1 MSIKSIYNRRSIRN
15 FLEKDIPLEL
25 LYEILNAGRE
35 APSAKNSQPW
45 KYIVFG
51 NEKKKELLQAMKAG
65 LDREDKGI
73 TDLPKSR
80 FGISDAKNTLR
91 IMSEAPI
98 IIIVLNTNAISPFL
112 KINNDE
118 RISEICDSLAIGA
131 SIENMVLTAED
142 MGLGTLWIANTC
154 FAYSELVEYLDTDK
168 QLVGAIAIGYP
179 NEKPAKRPRKSLEEI
194 AEFRM

>member
-15 FLEKDIPLEL
+15 FLEKDIPLDL

-35 APSAKNSQPW
+35 APSAKNRQPW

>member
-15 FLEKDIPLEL
+15 FLEKGIPLEL

-35 APSAKNSQPW
+35 APSAKNRQPW

-51 NEKKKELLQAMKAG
+51 NEKKKELLQAMKVG

>member
-35 APSAKNSQPW
+35 APSAKNRQPW

>member
-35 APSAKNSQPW
+35 APSAKNRQPW

-73 TDLPKSR
+73 TDLLKSR

>member
-35 APSAKNSQPW
+35 APSAKNRQPW

-73 TDLPKSR
+73 IDLPKSR

>member
-15 FLEKDIPLEL
+15 FLEKGIPLEL

-35 APSAKNSQPW
+35 APSAKNRQPW

>member
-35 APSAKNSQPW
+35 APSAKNRQPW

-168 QLVGAIAIGYP
+168 QLVCAIAIGYP

>member
-35 APSAKNSQPW
+35 APSAKNRQPW

-179 NEKPAKRPRKSLEEI
+179 NEKPVKRPRKSLEEI

>member
-35 APSAKNSQPW
+35 APSAKNRQPW

-51 NEKKKELLQAMKAG
+51 NEKKKELLQAMKVG